1 MTKKLYRSKRNR
13 MISGVSGGLAKYFDL
28 DPVLIRALF
37 IITTIAWGTGLLA
50 YIILWIITPEEKL
63 SVDSIRAEEE
73 EHGIENTAATSG
85 RTKALG
91 ILLIALGLL
100 ILIAQIVP
108 DIRFEYLWPV
118 VLIIVGAIIILRP
131 LLSGKGGAHE
141 SK

>member
-13 MISGVSGGLAKYFDL
+13 MISGVSGGLAEYFDL

-63 SVDSIRAEEE
+63 SADSIRAEEE
-73 EHGIENTAATSG
+73 EEHGVESTATSG

-91 ILLIALGLL
+91 IILISLGVL

-118 VLIIVGAIIILRP
+118 VLIIVGAMIILKP
-131 LLSGKGGAHE
+131 LLSGKGRH
-141 SK
+141 S